1 MSRTDLAT
9 RAAASLAIVAVLVNL
24 LVAWE
29 WFAALAWVVVGF
41 YWAFLGLFLL
51 LEGAVWLY
59 VLARPDAVLARRAV
73 WGGLGLSLLNINPL
87 TVAID
92 AVALGV
98 LLVASRPPAGDPD
111 TTLW

>member
-1 MSRTDLAT
+1 MSRADLAT
-9 RAAASLAIVAVLVNL
+9 RAAASLAIVAVSVNL
-24 LVAWE
+24 VVAWE

-41 YWAFLGLFLL
+41 YWAFLGVFLT

-59 VLARPDAVLARRAV
+59 VLAHPDAALARRAV

-87 TVAID
+87 TVTID

-98 LLVASRPPAGDPD
+98 LLAMSTPAASDGD